1 MFQIAAA
8 GGFFVVLIGCL
19 MILGPKSFAS
29 ANGCI
34 EDYTGVAG
42 WPVFLSFHCFLLCR
56 VERMLLIAA
65 VDDFGSDLIGFQT
78 KVPRKSFAAASKC
91 ING

>member
-34 EDYTGVAG
+34 EDYTAVAG
-42 WPVFLSFHCFLLCR
+42 WPVFFVVPLFLT
-56 VERMLLIAA
+56 LLGQNN
-65 VDDFGSDLIGFQT
+65 VVNCCS
-78 KVPRKSFAAASKC
+78 R
-91 ING
+91 